1 MARIRLE
8 RMTTY
13 NYTALDKLCRSTI
26 ATIEAN
32 SRPDALAKL
41 QQLGLFAL
49 DLREARTVFGW
60 KKSLRKGAVT
70 QFYSMLHD
78 QLEVGVPILKAL
90 EVIRSQERCLA
101 AKKTIDEI
109 ALQVTSGS
117 SLSCALSY
125 HPATFPALDVNVVR
139 AGEEGGFLR
148 ESLARVLHVREW
160 QASLRSTICG
170 TMAYPLIL
178 LSVSAILVPGMLIFL
193 VPKFEPLFESLKQ
206 AGKMPWATSLLLNS
220 ASLAKS
226 YLGFGLLSLLVAIVV
241 ALWLIPR
248 ARMREIIDQGLMRTP
263 LVGPIARDLALAR
276 FFRVFGTLL
285 QNKIPILRALDI
297 SAMVVG
303 NCILHRAIESA
314 KTSVAGGGTLTEK
327 LAESKQIPADVLAML
342 GVGEQSNTLDSVLI
356 KIAAQVETRSRKRL
370 EFSIKLLE
378 PAMLLSLALLV
389 GFMAIALLLPVFE
402 GQGLT

>member
-1 MARIRLE
+1 
-8 RMTTY
+8 
-13 NYTALDKLCRSTI
+13 
-26 ATIEAN
+26 
-32 SRPDALAKL
+32 
-41 QQLGLFAL
+41 
-49 DLREARTVFGW
+49 
-60 KKSLRKGAVT
+60 
-70 QFYSMLHD
+70 
-78 QLEVGVPILKAL
+78 
-90 EVIRSQERCLA
+90 
-101 AKKTIDEI
+101 
-109 ALQVTSGS
+109 
-117 SLSCALSY
+117 
-125 HPATFPALDVNVVR
+125 
-139 AGEEGGFLR
+139 
-148 ESLARVLHVREW
+148 
-160 QASLRSTICG
+160 
-170 TMAYPLIL
+170 
-178 LSVSAILVPGMLIFL
+178 MLIFL